1 MGSELTGKF
10 LQNDFFLLQ
19 TYFFDFKIE
28 FLIKFWSRST
38 LDRPKSSMERPKQP
52 QFHFLLDF
60 SRIFSLQISLR
71 YSQSLYQAHIH
82 HSRLSS
88 ITIGP
93 LYLQNTPY
101 FNHLNHGIHKTPAH
115 QGNFC
120 RTVFV

>member
-19 TYFFDFKIE
+19 TYFFDLKIE
-28 FLIKFWSRST
+28 FLIKFWSIST
-38 LDRPKSSMERPKQP
+38 LDRSKSSLERPKQA
-52 QFHFLLDF
+52 QFHFLIDF

-71 YSQSLYQAHIH
+71 YSQSLYQVHIH
-82 HSRLSS
+82 HSQVSS

-93 LYLQNTPY
+93 LYLQNTSY
-101 FNHLNHGIHKTPAH
+101 FDLLDHGIHHSPAH

-120 RTVFV
+120 RTIFV